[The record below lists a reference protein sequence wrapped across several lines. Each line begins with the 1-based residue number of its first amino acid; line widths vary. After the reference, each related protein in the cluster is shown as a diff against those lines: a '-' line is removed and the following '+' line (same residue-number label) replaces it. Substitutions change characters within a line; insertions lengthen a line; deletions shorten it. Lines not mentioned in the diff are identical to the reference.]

1 MHELGHNLGLRHGG
15 GDDTNFKPNYLSAM
29 NYTFQT
35 RGVVWRQ
42 PLDYSRWT
50 LSPLNEAALDETKGI
65 DNNAPPPDLVA
76 RNRNTAYTFYD
87 GSSRKCKWQPVQAVG
102 GIDWNHNGDGARETR
117 VQARINDPDPSNGPA
132 GEQCRLSQN
141 SETLVGY
148 DDWQNLRYNF
158 RNSSDFA
165 DGAHNSIHV
174 VPDLT
179 NDDVR
184 TMASLTDFDADG
196 LSNSDDN
203 CPAVFNP
210 DQTDSNGDGIGDA
223 CSLQALA
230 LVPTS
235 VLGGTPTKA
244 TLTLTLPA
252 PTDGAPIQL
261 YSSDPALATVPSSLT
276 IPSGARTAIF
286 TVTTN
291 PVTASTPVTIT
302 AYYDLHQLVVSLTLQ
317 PAPTEPAKQ
326 SIFLPLVS
334 RR

>member
-1 MHELGHNLGLRHGG
+1 M
-15 GDDTNFKPNYLSAM
+15 
-29 NYTFQT
+29 
-35 RGVVWRQ
+35 
-42 PLDYSRWT
+42 
-50 LSPLNEAALDETKGI
+50 
-65 DNNAPPPDLVA
+65 
-76 RNRNTAYTFYD
+76 
-87 GSSRKCKWQPVQAVG
+87 QAVG
-102 GIDWNHNGDGARETR
+102 DIDWNHNGDGARETH
-117 VQARINDPDPSNGPA
+117 VQARINDPDPRKGPA
-132 GEQCRLSQN
+132 GEQCRLSKN
-141 SETLVGY
+141 PETLAGY
-148 DDWQNLRYNF
+148 DDWQSLRYNF

-165 DGAHNSIHV
+165 DGAHSSSIQV

-210 DQTDSNGDGIGDA
+210 DQTDSNSDGIGDA

-235 VLGGTPTKA
+235 VLGGTPTRS

-252 PTDGAPIQL
+252 PTDGASIRL

-286 TVTTN
+286 AVTTN

-302 AYYDLHQLVVSLTLQ
+302 AYYDLHQLVASLTLQ
-317 PAPTEPAKQ
+317 PAPSEPVKQ